1 MKGKV
6 YLVGGGPGDAGLLT
20 LKGAECLRAADC
32 VVYDALA
39 NADLLAHAPEKAEKI
54 YVGKRGAVHALEQ
67 DEINSL
73 LVRLARRGGTVVRL
87 KGGDPFIFGRGGEEA
102 RELSAAKIP
111 FEIVPGVSSAV
122 ASPAYAGIPV
132 TDRSFAPMVTFI
144 TGHRRDYSEG
154 EKVTAMGKKDRA
166 PDLPWASLASG
177 GGTLVF
183 LMGVSSLPL
192 ITEKLMAA
200 GLSGATPAAI
210 VSNGTTPR
218 QVSISGRLSNIAELA
233 RKAGIKAPAVTVVG
247 GVAGLRGKLA
257 WFEKRPLFGKKIV
270 VTRSREQA
278 GALAQ
283 KLSALGAEVIIFPS
297 IKIAPLKSFAALD
310 REIMGLSG
318 YNWVVFT
325 SANGVDVFFARLKK
339 LGLDARRFGAA
350 KVAAI
355 GPATAEALR
364 LAGIEADVVPEKYVS
379 EEILKTLGKVKAQ
392 KILLPRAA
400 AARDA
405 LHAGLKSAGALVTE
419 IPTYNTLPDRGNIAV
434 LRRLLEAGAVSLV
447 TFTSSSTVTGF
458 LESFKGA
465 DKKLLKE
472 AAIGSIGPIT
482 SATLKK
488 LGFKPDFEARRYTLP
503 GLVEAALEYFRK
515 KVDRL

>member
-39 NADLLAHAPEKAEKI
+39 NADLLGLAPERAKKI

-67 DEINSL
+67 EKINSL

-102 RELSAAKIP
+102 RELAAARIP

-122 ASPAYAGIPV
+122 AAPAYAGIPV
-132 TDRSFAPMVTFI
+132 TDRAFAPMVTFV
-144 TGHRRDYSEG
+144 TGHIKKNG
-154 EKVTAMGKKDRA
+154 EL
-166 PDLPWASLASG
+166 DLPWQSLASG

-183 LMGVSSLPL
+183 LMGVSSLGL
-192 ITEKLMAA
+192 ITAKLMEA
-200 GLSGATPAAI
+200 GLKGSTPAAI

-218 QVSISGRLSNIAELA
+218 QVSLSGRLSTIAELA

-247 GVAGLRGKLA
+247 GVAGLREKLA
-257 WFEKRPLFGKKIV
+257 WFEKRPLFGRKIV

-278 GALAQ
+278 SALARE
-283 KLSALGAEVIIFPS
+283 LSALGAEVIIFPS
-297 IKIAPLKSFAALD
+297 IKIEPLKSFSALD
-310 REIMGLSG
+310 REIKGLGG

-325 SANGVDVFFARLKK
+325 SANGVEVFFNRLKK
-339 LGLDARRFGAA
+339 LGLDARRFAGA

-355 GPATAEALR
+355 GPATAEAL
-364 LAGIEADVVPEKYVS
+364 LANGIKADLVPEKYIS
-379 EEILKTLGKVKAQ
+379 EEIIKALGKMKGH

-405 LHAGLKSAGALVTE
+405 LYTGLKSAGALVTE
-419 IPTYNTLPDRGNIAV
+419 IPTYNTLPDRGNLAE
-434 LRRLLEAGAVSLV
+434 LRRLLAAGAVSLI

-465 DKKLLKE
+465 DKKLLNG
-472 AAIGSIGPIT
+472 AAMGSIGPVT
-482 SATLKK
+482 SGTLKTH
-488 LGFKPDFEARRYTLP
+488 GFKPDFEARRYTIP
-503 GLVEAALEYFRK
+503 GLVEAALGYFRRK
-515 KVDRL
+515 

>member
-20 LKGAECLRAADC
+20 LKGADCLRAADC
-32 VVYDALA
+32 VVYDALV
-39 NADLLAHAPEKAEKI
+39 NADLLNLARAAAKKI

-67 DEINSL
+67 EAINSL

-87 KGGDPFIFGRGGEEA
+87 KGGDPFVFGRGGEEA
-102 RELSAAKIP
+102 GALAAAKIP

-122 ASPAYAGIPV
+122 AAPAYAGIPV
-132 TDRSFAPMVTFI
+132 TDRSCASLVTFV
-144 TGHRRDYSEG
+144 TGH
-154 EKVTAMGKKDRA
+154 KKKDGEL
-166 PDLPWASLASG
+166 DLPWASLASG

-183 LMGVSSLPL
+183 LMGVSSLGL
-192 ITEKLMAA
+192 IASKLMSA
-200 GLSGATPAAI
+200 GLAGSTPAAV

-218 QVSISGRLSNIAELA
+218 QVSVSGRLSNIAELA

-247 GVAGLRGKLA
+247 GVAGLRKKLA
-257 WFEKRPLFGKKIV
+257 WFEKKPLFGKKIV

-278 GALAQ
+278 SALV
-283 KLSALGAEVIIFPS
+283 KRLSELGAEVITFPA
-297 IKIAPLKSFAALD
+297 IKIKPLKVFSALD
-310 REIMGLSG
+310 AEIKRLAG

-325 SANGVDVFFARLKK
+325 SANGVEVFFNRIKK
-339 LGLDARRFGAA
+339 LGVDARRFAGA

-364 LAGIEADVVPEKYVS
+364 ARGIEADIVPAKYVS
-379 EEILKTLGKVKAQ
+379 EEILKALGKVRGQ

-419 IPTYNTLPDRGNIAV
+419 IPTYNTLPDRGNIAE
-434 LRRLLEAGAVSLV
+434 LRGLLAAGEISLI

-465 DKKLLKE
+465 DKKFLQS
-472 AAIGSIGPIT
+472 AAMGSIGPVT
-482 SATLKK
+482 SGTLKT
-488 LGFKPDFEARRYTLP
+488 LGFKPAFEAKHYTIP
-503 GLVEAALEYFRK
+503 GLVEAALRHFRK
-515 KVDRL
+515 R